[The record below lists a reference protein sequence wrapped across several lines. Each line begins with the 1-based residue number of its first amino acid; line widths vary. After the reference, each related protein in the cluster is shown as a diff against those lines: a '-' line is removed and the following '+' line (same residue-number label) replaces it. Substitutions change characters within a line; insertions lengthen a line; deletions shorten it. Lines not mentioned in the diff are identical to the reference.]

1 MLATGSSAARGFSE
15 RDLRARR
22 RRKRRRSGGRRG
34 RGGFR
39 HVPALEASHVTEHL
53 SKNGN
58 YLSISYAIRAESRE
72 QMTALAADLP
82 ACEGV
87 LLVI

>member
-1 MLATGSSAARGFSE
+1 MSDTPLLNFPTDYPIKVIGRPTPEF
-15 RDLRARR
+15 RARIHAIVL
-22 RRKRRRSGGRRG
+22 
-34 RGGFR
+34 R

-58 YLSISYAIRAESRE
+58 YLSISYDIRAESRE
-72 QMTALAADLP
+72 QMTALAADLT

>member
-1 MLATGSSAARGFSE
+1 MVNAPPVLIFPTDYPIKVIGRPSPEF
-15 RDLRARR
+15 RARIHAIVL
-22 RRKRRRSGGRRG
+22 
-34 RGGFR
+34 R

-58 YLSISYAIRAESRE
+58 YLSISYALRAESRE
-72 QMTALAADLP
+72 QMSALAADLKGC
-82 ACEGV
+82 AEV

>member
-1 MLATGSSAARGFSE
+1 VSDTPLLSFPTDYPIKVIGRPTEEF
-15 RDLRARR
+15 RARIHAIVLL
-22 RRKRRRSGGRRG
+22 
-34 RGGFR
+34 

-72 QMTALAADLP
+72 QMTALAADLT

>member
-1 MLATGSSAARGFSE
+1 MSDTPLLTFPTDYPIKVIGRPTPEF
-15 RDLRARR
+15 RARIHAIVL
-22 RRKRRRSGGRRG
+22 
-34 RGGFR
+34 R

-72 QMTALAADLP
+72 QMTALAADLT

>member
-1 MLATGSSAARGFSE
+1 MSDTPLLKFPTDYPIKVIGRPTPEF
-15 RDLRARR
+15 RARIHAIVL
-22 RRKRRRSGGRRG
+22 
-34 RGGFR
+34 R

-72 QMTALAADLP
+72 QMTALAADLT

>member
-1 MLATGSSAARGFSE
+1 MVNDKPLLNFPTDYPIKVIGRPSAEF
-15 RDLRARR
+15 RARIHAIVL
-22 RRKRRRSGGRRG
+22 
-34 RGGFR
+34 R

-72 QMTALAADLP
+72 QVSALAADLT
-82 ACEGV
+82 ACAEV

>member
-1 MLATGSSAARGFSE
+1 MSDTPVLVFPTDYPIKVIGRPSAEF
-15 RDLRARR
+15 RARIHAIVL
-22 RRKRRRSGGRRG
+22 
-34 RGGFR
+34 R

-72 QMTALAADLP
+72 QMTALAADLT

>member
-1 MLATGSSAARGFSE
+1 VVSDEPLLSFPTDYPIKVIGRPTPEF
-15 RDLRARR
+15 RARIHAIVL
-22 RRKRRRSGGRRG
+22 
-34 RGGFR
+34 R

-72 QMTALAADLP
+72 QMTALAADLT

>member
-1 MLATGSSAARGFSE
+1 MVSDTPLLHFPTDYPIKVIGRPTAEF
-15 RDLRARR
+15 RARIHAIVL
-22 RRKRRRSGGRRG
+22 
-34 RGGFR
+34 R

-58 YLSISYAIRAESRE
+58 YLSISYAIRAESRK
-72 QMTALAADLP
+72 QMTALAADLS
-82 ACEGV
+82 ACEDV

>member
-1 MLATGSSAARGFSE
+1 VVSDTPLLNFPTDYPIKVIGRPSPEF
-15 RDLRARR
+15 RARIHAIVL
-22 RRKRRRSGGRRG
+22 
-34 RGGFR
+34 R
-39 HVPALEASHVTEHL
+39 HVPAIEASHVTEHL

-72 QMTALAADLP
+72 QVTALATDLT
-82 ACEGV
+82 ACAEV

>member
-1 MLATGSSAARGFSE
+1 VSDTPLLSFPTDYPIKVIGRPSAEF
-15 RDLRARR
+15 RAHIHAIVL
-22 RRKRRRSGGRRG
+22 
-34 RGGFR
+34 R

-58 YLSISYAIRAESRE
+58 YLSISYAIHAESRE
-72 QMTALAADLP
+72 QMTALAADLS

>member
-1 MLATGSSAARGFSE
+1 VSDPPLLNFPTDYPIKVIGRPTPEF
-15 RDLRARR
+15 RARIHAIVL
-22 RRKRRRSGGRRG
+22 
-34 RGGFR
+34 R

-72 QMTALAADLP
+72 QMTALAADLT

>member
-1 MLATGSSAARGFSE
+1 VSDTPLLNFPTDYPIKVIGRPTPEF
-15 RDLRARR
+15 RARIHAIVL
-22 RRKRRRSGGRRG
+22 
-34 RGGFR
+34 R

-72 QMTALAADLP
+72 QMTALAADLT

>member
-1 MLATGSSAARGFSE
+1 VVSDTPLLNFPTDYPIKVIGRPTAEF
-15 RDLRARR
+15 RARIHAIVL
-22 RRKRRRSGGRRG
+22 
-34 RGGFR
+34 R

-58 YLSISYAIRAESRE
+58 YLSISYALRAESRE
-72 QMTALAADLP
+72 QVSALAADLT
-82 ACEGV
+82 ACPEV

>member
-1 MLATGSSAARGFSE
+1 VL
-15 RDLRARR
+15 
-22 RRKRRRSGGRRG
+22 
-34 RGGFR
+34 R

-72 QMTALAADLP
+72 QMTALAADLTS
-82 ACEGV
+82 CEGV
-87 LLVI
+87 AARHLTERGR

>member
-1 MLATGSSAARGFSE
+1 MVNDKPLLNFPTDYPIKVIGRPSAEF
-15 RDLRARR
+15 RARIHAIVL
-22 RRKRRRSGGRRG
+22 
-34 RGGFR
+34 R

-72 QMTALAADLP
+72 QMSALAADLT
-82 ACEGV
+82 ACPEV

>member
-1 MLATGSSAARGFSE
+1 MVSDEPLLVFPTDYPIKVIGPPTPEF
-15 RDLRARR
+15 RARIHAIVL
-22 RRKRRRSGGRRG
+22 
-34 RGGFR
+34 R
-39 HVPALEASHVTEHL
+39 HVPLTEASHVTEHL

-72 QMTALAADLP
+72 QVTALAADLT

-87 LLVI
+87 VLVI

>member
-1 MLATGSSAARGFSE
+1 MVSDTPLLVFPTDYPIKVIGRPSAEF
-15 RDLRARR
+15 RARIHAIVL
-22 RRKRRRSGGRRG
+22 
-34 RGGFR
+34 R
-39 HVPALEASHVTEHL
+39 HVPATEASHVTEHL

-72 QMTALAADLP
+72 QVTALAADLTACP
-82 ACEGV
+82 AV

>member
-1 MLATGSSAARGFSE
+1 VSDTPLLSFPTDYPIKVIGRPSAEF
-15 RDLRARR
+15 RAHIHAIVL
-22 RRKRRRSGGRRG
+22 
-34 RGGFR
+34 R

-58 YLSISYAIRAESRE
+58 YLSISYAIHAESRE
-72 QMTALAADLP
+72 QMTALAADLT

>member
-1 MLATGSSAARGFSE
+1 VL
-15 RDLRARR
+15 
-22 RRKRRRSGGRRG
+22 
-34 RGGFR
+34 R

-58 YLSISYAIRAESRE
+58 YLSISYAIHAESRE
-72 QMTALAADLP
+72 QMTALAADLT

>member
-1 MLATGSSAARGFSE
+1 MSDEPLLSFPTDYPIKVIGRPTAEF
-15 RDLRARR
+15 RAHIHAIVL
-22 RRKRRRSGGRRG
+22 
-34 RGGFR
+34 R

-72 QMTALAADLP
+72 QMTALAADLT

>member
-1 MLATGSSAARGFSE
+1 VSDPPLLNFPTDYPIKVIGRPTPEF
-15 RDLRARR
+15 RARIHAIVL
-22 RRKRRRSGGRRG
+22 
-34 RGGFR
+34 R

-72 QMTALAADLP
+72 QMTALAADLTG
-82 ACEGV
+82 CEGV

>member
-1 MLATGSSAARGFSE
+1 MVSDEPLLSFPTDYPIKVIGRPTAEF
-15 RDLRARR
+15 RAHIHAIVL
-22 RRKRRRSGGRRG
+22 
-34 RGGFR
+34 R

-58 YLSISYAIRAESRE
+58 YLSISYAIRADSRE
-72 QMTALAADLP
+72 QMTALAADLTS
-82 ACEGV
+82 CEGV

>member
-1 MLATGSSAARGFSE
+1 VSDTPLLNFPTDYPIKVIGRPTPEF
-15 RDLRARR
+15 RARIHAIVL
-22 RRKRRRSGGRRG
+22 
-34 RGGFR
+34 R

-72 QMTALAADLP
+72 QVTALAADLT

>member
-1 MLATGSSAARGFSE
+1 MSGAETPLLTFPTDYPIKVIGRPSE
-15 RDLRARR
+15 EFRARIHAIVLL
-22 RRKRRRSGGRRG
+22 
-34 RGGFR
+34 
-39 HVPALEASHVTEHL
+39 HVPALEAAHVTEHL

-72 QMTALAADLP
+72 QMTALAAALS

>member
-1 MLATGSSAARGFSE
+1 VSDPPLLNFPTDYPIKVIGRPTPEF
-15 RDLRARR
+15 RARIHAIVL
-22 RRKRRRSGGRRG
+22 
-34 RGGFR
+34 R
-39 HVPALEASHVTEHL
+39 HVPGLEASHVTEHL

-72 QMTALAADLP
+72 QMTALAADLT

>member
-1 MLATGSSAARGFSE
+1 MVSGAELLSFPTDYPIKVIGRPTAEF
-15 RDLRARR
+15 RARIHAIVL
-22 RRKRRRSGGRRG
+22 
-34 RGGFR
+34 R

-72 QMTALAADLP
+72 QMTALAADLTS
-82 ACEGV
+82 CEGV

>member
-1 MLATGSSAARGFSE
+1 MSDTPLLNFPTDYPIKVIGRPTPEF
-15 RDLRARR
+15 RARIHAVVL
-22 RRKRRRSGGRRG
+22 
-34 RGGFR
+34 R

-72 QMTALAADLP
+72 QMTALAADLT

>member
-1 MLATGSSAARGFSE
+1 MVNEPPILNFPTDYPIKVIGRPTPEF
-15 RDLRARR
+15 RARIHAIVL
-22 RRKRRRSGGRRG
+22 
-34 RGGFR
+34 R

-58 YLSISYAIRAESRE
+58 YLSISYALRAESRE
-72 QMTALAADLP
+72 QMSALATDLKACAD
-82 ACEGV
+82 V

>member
-1 MLATGSSAARGFSE
+1 VVNDKPLLSFPTDYPIKVIGRPSVEF
-15 RDLRARR
+15 RARIHAIVLL
-22 RRKRRRSGGRRG
+22 
-34 RGGFR
+34 

-72 QMTALAADLP
+72 QVSALAAALT
-82 ACEGV
+82 ACPEV

>member
-1 MLATGSSAARGFSE
+1 MVTDTSLLVFPTEYPIKVIGRPSPEF
-15 RDLRARR
+15 RARIHAVVL
-22 RRKRRRSGGRRG
+22 
-34 RGGFR
+34 R

-72 QMTALAADLP
+72 QVTQLAADLTGCP
-82 ACEGV
+82 EV

>member
-1 MLATGSSAARGFSE
+1 MVSDTPLLNFPTDYPIKVIGRPSAEF
-15 RDLRARR
+15 RARIHAIVL
-22 RRKRRRSGGRRG
+22 
-34 RGGFR
+34 R
-39 HVPALEASHVTEHL
+39 HVPAIEASHVTEHL

-72 QMTALAADLP
+72 QVTALAADLT
-82 ACEGV
+82 ACPEV

>member
-1 MLATGSSAARGFSE
+1 VVSDAPLLNFPTDYPIKVIGRPTPEF
-15 RDLRARR
+15 RARIHAIVL
-22 RRKRRRSGGRRG
+22 
-34 RGGFR
+34 R

-72 QMTALAADLP
+72 QVTALAADLT

>member
-1 MLATGSSAARGFSE
+1 MSDAPLLNFPTDYPIKVIGRPTPEF
-15 RDLRARR
+15 RARIHAIVL
-22 RRKRRRSGGRRG
+22 
-34 RGGFR
+34 R

-58 YLSISYAIRAESRE
+58 YLSISYAIHAQSRE
-72 QMTALAADLP
+72 QMTALAADLT